1 MRAPG
6 APLLTPTTGLAS
18 KSKGWLPHQQPALLL
33 NPEDSRST
41 TASQPA
47 GQPASQPASGPR
59 TCAGLLVGV
68 LALVVP
74 EAPLVVLDQVGR
86 AALPERVLDPL
97 RALQFAS
104 VTNPTNCQ
112 NGWPRTAT

>member
-1 MRAPG
+1 MG
-6 APLLTPTTGLAS
+6 G
-18 KSKGWLPHQQPALLL
+18 
-33 NPEDSRST
+33 T
-41 TASQPA
+41 TANNILQHFVVYHSISHHFATFRAETGAQRW
-47 GQPASQPASGPR
+47 PASQPANQPASRPC

-97 RALQFAS
+97 RALQFAG